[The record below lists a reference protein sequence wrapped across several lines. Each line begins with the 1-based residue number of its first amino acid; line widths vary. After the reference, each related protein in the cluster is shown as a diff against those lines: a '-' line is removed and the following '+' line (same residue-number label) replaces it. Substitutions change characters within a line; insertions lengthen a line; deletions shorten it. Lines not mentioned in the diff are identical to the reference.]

1 MGLRGLFV
9 LLLLVGA
16 LVGVL
21 FLTDEKPKAT
31 DTAAM
36 SVLDGRSLGECKRI
50 WWQFPD
56 HQPVEITRTEKGFS
70 MTEPLVDLVSPGYW
84 KQIVDAWT
92 SAQLHSTPIA
102 DDEEGRKRAGFA
114 PPALALV
121 IEYPDGRRYD
131 VEVGEPGPLGG
142 TRFLRMHGKIWEAG
156 EAVFESM
163 RVGIDDMRDRSVF
176 RNPPSAVGELRVDR
190 RLPDGKREVIQLA
203 RDKTGWRL
211 LAPRPGR
218 ADTGPAQRFLTA
230 ITTLRVDDFPRGLV
244 RWPED
249 DPAIVIEVKGALG
262 AETVR
267 LWERDG
273 QVFGRLPGRGDLAFV
288 SDNRQYSQVFVNAF
302 DELRARILFPVANV
316 YQDVVEI
323 VVDPGVGRDKRTR
336 LLRDGIANDW
346 RLVEPVEIPADVT
359 ACNDLLQAVNNLQVV
374 EFVDEEGGKAASAVD
389 PRYGLG
395 PTRVSVGV
403 RTEQSKDLTT
413 LWLGAA
419 VERDGT
425 PLVYACRSDEAESV
439 VLVGSK
445 PAEMARRSWLAYC
458 TSKIV
463 RLTVPIEQV
472 VLTRRA
478 TAEQR
483 VFQREKDHWVLK
495 GVEGS
500 RDDVGELAN
509 DELRDLVGKRAIDV
523 SGDEYRSADWTLDLA
538 RSDGDKLI
546 SLRIFDRAPDAPLV
560 VQVTTSPV
568 GYEVGPRLDG
578 ELRRL
583 WK

>member
-9 LLLLVGA
+9 LLVIVGA

-21 FLTDEKPKAT
+21 FLTEEKPKAI

-36 SVLDGRSLGECKRI
+36 SVLEGRSLADCKRI
-50 WWQFPD
+50 WWQFAD
-56 HQPVEITRTEKGFS
+56 HQPTEITRTEKGFS

-84 KQIVDAWT
+84 KQIVDTWT

-102 DDEEGRKRAGFA
+102 DDEEGRKRAGLS
-114 PPALALV
+114 PPPLKIV
-121 IEYPDGRRYD
+121 IEYPDGRRFD
-131 VEVGEPGPLGG
+131 VEIGEPGPLGG
-142 TRFLRMHGKIWEAG
+142 TRFLRVHGKIWEAG

-190 RLPDGKREVIQLA
+190 RLPGGKRETIQLVREKA
-203 RDKTGWRL
+203 GWKL
-211 LAPRPGR
+211 LAPRAGR
-218 ADTGPAQRFLTA
+218 ADAGSAQRFLTA
-230 ITTLRVDDFPRGLV
+230 IATLRVDDFPRGLV
-244 RWPED
+244 RWPEE
-249 DPAIVIEVKGALG
+249 DPAIVIDVKGALG
-262 AETVR
+262 NETVR

-273 QVFGRLPGRGDLAFV
+273 QVFGRLPGRADLAFS

-302 DELRARILFPVANV
+302 AELRARILFPVVNV

-323 VVDPGVGRDKRTR
+323 VVDPGVGRGKRIR

-346 RLVEPVEIPADVT
+346 RLVEPVEIAADVT

-374 EFVDEEGGKAASAVD
+374 EFVDEEGGKPASATD
-389 PRYGLG
+389 PKFGLG
-395 PTRVSVGV
+395 PTRISIGV
-403 RTEQSKDLTT
+403 RTEQQKDLTT
-413 LWLGAA
+413 LWLGGE
-419 VERDGT
+419 VERDGA
-425 PLVYACRSDEAESV
+425 PLAYACRADETESV
-439 VLVGSK
+439 VLVGRM
-445 PAEMARRSWLAYC
+445 PAEMARRPWLTYC

-463 RLTVPIEQV
+463 HLTVPIEQV
-472 VLTRRA
+472 VLARRA

-483 VFQREKDHWVLK
+483 VFQRGKDHWTLK
-495 GVEGS
+495 GVEGA

-509 DELRDLVGKRAIDV
+509 DELRDLVGKKAVDV
-523 SGDEYRSADWTLDLA
+523 SGDEYRAADWTLDLA
-538 RSDGDKLI
+538 RGDGDKLI
-546 SLRIFDRAPDAPLV
+546 SLRVFDRAPDAPLV
-560 VQVTTSPV
+560 VQVANSPV